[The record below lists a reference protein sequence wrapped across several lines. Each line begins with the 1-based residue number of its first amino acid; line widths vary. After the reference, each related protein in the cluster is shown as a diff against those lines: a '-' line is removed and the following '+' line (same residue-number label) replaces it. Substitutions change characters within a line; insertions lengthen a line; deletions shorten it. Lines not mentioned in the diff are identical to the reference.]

1 MPIVYPHVTP
11 IAPGHSGCW
20 RVVFGHG
27 RRGHGP
33 LSQSIPRGLEGR
45 LSAVSL
51 RPWHRSPPV
60 APGRPLVTIMGHQ
73 DPDLRTCV
81 SHFILSIFLYL

>member
-1 MPIVYPHVTP
+1 M
-11 IAPGHSGCW
+11 
-20 RVVFGHG
+20 VFGHG

-73 DPDLRTCV
+73 DPDLV
-81 SHFILSIFLYL
+81 SLKLVYPIKILTSELVYPIKILTLELVYPI